1 MDDSCIYSC
10 DHSAVCDTEAE
21 AFQRLADGPSAEKA
35 ETQENSERIHP
46 EYPFTKAQA
55 RKNCEDGR
63 PEYPF
68 GVGVDVPGVG
78 RVPAGETTEKQKRAS
93 DPSHSQSSQE
103 FARLMSLYSALI
115 QMGHAGVELAM
126 SNIVRLRA
134 LDGSFYRDKTECS
147 ECGAVSDSSGA
158 LTHDPDCQTGI
169 VLALACQFSS
179 STDRYFA
186 PPMPRG
192 MEATPQ
198 APRLKIT
205 ANYDTTP
212 GSFGEP
218 WTIVGWDVNR
228 QIVSLGCGSGIA
240 AHVFELS
247 GPFPAVLAA
256 SRRLVNCLNAS
267 VGIADDVLL
276 KATGVEHFL
285 VRVVDR
291 ERFTDFAA
299 AWASIEDAPCQPK
312 GGVQ

>member
-1 MDDSCIYSC
+1 
-10 DHSAVCDTEAE
+10 
-21 AFQRLADGPSAEKA
+21 
-35 ETQENSERIHP
+35 
-46 EYPFTKAQA
+46 
-55 RKNCEDGR
+55 
-63 PEYPF
+63 
-68 GVGVDVPGVG
+68 
-78 RVPAGETTEKQKRAS
+78 
-93 DPSHSQSSQE
+93 
-103 FARLMSLYSALI
+103 MSLYSELI

-179 STDRYFA
+179 SSNQYFA
-186 PPMPRG
+186 PPMPSG
-192 MEATPQ
+192 MEAAPL

-212 GSFGEP
+212 GGFGEP

-267 VGIADDVLL
+267 VGISDDVLL
-276 KATGVEHFL
+276 KAAGAEHFL

-299 AWASIEDAPCQPK
+299 AWASIEDAPFEPK